1 VTGVF
6 PAVQHGEYG
15 WIQPLK
21 VSGRKMNDFVA
32 FLMVV
37 GCITLFFFGCR
48 WCDKQGEK
56 KRDEFIRLE
65 IERDSMEG
73 YDE

>member
-1 VTGVF
+1 
-6 PAVQHGEYG
+6 
-15 WIQPLK
+15 
-21 VSGRKMNDFVA
+21 MNDFVA

-37 GCITLFFFGCR
+37 GSITLFFFGCR

-73 YDE
+73 ENE